1 MLGTIGLGVD
11 GSDDLSISAPWTGR
25 VFVEFAG
32 VLATNPRKDISLRSL
47 LRCDQRNHTKLSCE
61 PHPREELGESKSES
75 VDRKRSFC
83 ALARLAVSADCPMPH
98 SGLKYVLAA
107 SVAAAW
113 AVAMR
118 YRVRRRSPMHHITQE
133 LTLSQRAMT
142 RASSQT
148 YAVNPLAATS
158 EHVVIAMVGLPARGK
173 SYMSKAIV
181 RYLNYIGCPCKIFN
195 AGNKRRKS
203 GLAGTAASFFDGRNA
218 AAQAQRDNM
227 AMETLDDLFE
237 VRRAGTCRSSRLMA
251 SHPLSD
257 RSSTPRSAASWHRSA
272 RRAKAIRGTARAF
285 AWPAASS
292 TPARRRRRYRQSAAG
307 RLRILFAST
316 PV

>member
-1 MLGTIGLGVD
+1 MINEITRNC
-11 GSDDLSISAPWTGR
+11 R
-25 VFVEFAG
+25 V
-32 VLATNPRKDISLRSL
+32 N
-47 LRCDQRNHTKLSCE
+47 
-61 PHPREELGESKSES
+61 HPREELGESKSES
-75 VDRKRSFC
+75 GYRKRSFC
-83 ALARLAVSADCPMPH
+83 ALARLAVSADCRMPH

-107 SVAAAW
+107 GVAAAW

-118 YRVRRRSPMHHITQE
+118 YRVRRRSPMRHITQE
-133 LTLSQRAMT
+133 LTLGQRAMT

-227 AMETLDDLFE
+227 AMETLEDLFE
-237 VRRAGTCRSSRLMA
+237 VRRAGTCRA
-251 SHPLSD
+251 
-257 RSSTPRSAASWHRSA
+257 RSPRA
-272 RRAKAIRGTARAF
+272 R
-285 AWPAASS
+285 AASS
-292 TPARRRRRYRQSAAG
+292 LAVLHACGLSGCARVVHAVAA
-307 RLRILFAST
+307 RS
-316 PV
+316 VV